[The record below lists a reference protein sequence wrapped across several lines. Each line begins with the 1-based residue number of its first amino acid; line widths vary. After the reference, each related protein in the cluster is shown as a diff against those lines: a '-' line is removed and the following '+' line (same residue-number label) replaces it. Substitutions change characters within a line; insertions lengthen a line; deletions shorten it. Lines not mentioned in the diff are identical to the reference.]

1 MVRCRKCGWE
11 YGDWQGQCPQCGTP
25 LSKRQ
30 KPLTRFLAVAG
41 ILVIVIVGYLLFG
54 GGFPGGGWTSPT
66 SPTFTAAPTTPTVT
80 PTPTGPPCTVNALP
94 IVAIQ
99 RPGGNVELSVQGG
112 GDLSITKSLDVRLNG
127 VSVGSL
133 QPNVGAMTTVKG
145 VKGGDVV
152 VVVANSTCG
161 KESVVLQKNL

>member
-1 MVRCRKCGWE
+1 
-11 YGDWQGQCPQCGTP
+11 
-25 LSKRQ
+25 
-30 KPLTRFLAVAG
+30 
-41 ILVIVIVGYLLFG
+41 VIVGYLLFG
-54 GGFPGGGWTSPT
+54 GGFPGGGWTPPPT
-66 SPTFTAAPTTPTVT
+66 PTIIAASTTPTAT
-80 PTPTGPPCTVNALP
+80 PTSAGQPCTVYALP
-94 IVAIQ
+94 IAAIQ

-152 VVVANSTCG
+152 IVVANSTCG